1 MISFALPKYTLMQR
15 FRQSSRNKL
24 QAEND
29 SFETT
34 VRMFSASRLRGK
46 KPLPIEMSMCLIT
59 KFGEVDNKCGELVT
73 ICAMHRGKDLIP
85 NN

>member
-1 MISFALPKYTLMQR
+1 M
-15 FRQSSRNKL
+15 

-34 VRMFSASRLRGK
+34 VRLFSTSRLRGK

-73 ICAMHRGKDLIP
+73 ISEMHRR
-85 NN
+85 